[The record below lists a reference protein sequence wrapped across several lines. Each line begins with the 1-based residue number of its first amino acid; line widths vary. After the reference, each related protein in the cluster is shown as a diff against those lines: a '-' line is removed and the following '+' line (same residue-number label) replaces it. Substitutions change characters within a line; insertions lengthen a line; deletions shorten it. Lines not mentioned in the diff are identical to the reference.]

1 MLLQFSRC
9 LDKQTTKLLL
19 IDFEDGTPLRVLID
33 PNWKQKMTLKD
44 QHYLTDLTEEW
55 KSLKAAQIPSLL
67 DELLR
72 QSAGPLIVVD
82 QGHVSEADCQRMLDG
97 FPKEAATRQSR
108 N

>member
-9 LDKQTTKLLL
+9 LDKQTIKLLL

-33 PNWKQKMTLKD
+33 PKWKQKITLID
-44 QHYLTDLTEEW
+44 QHYLTDLMDEW
-55 KSLKAAQIPSLL
+55 KSLKAGQLPSLL

-82 QGHVSEADCQRMLDG
+82 QGHVSKADGQLMLDG
-97 FPKEAATRQSR
+97 FSKEAATR
-108 N
+108 